1 MSWLFKSLLA
11 IALFIFRAAEPHGV
25 FADEKPLGVAAEF
38 ATDDGSALTHVAV
51 RSEHDIF
58 LANVRGE
65 VLGWNPE
72 TKTITTWRKADG
84 KPLVHLQS
92 NGDGSVFV
100 QTGPTLEIASPTDE
114 IQTLTLPHLTHLAI
128 SPTGGQLAASAEEP
142 PIIFLNPKSGE
153 TTHRVD
159 RQVWVDEMHYSPTGE
174 FLATSRYGRLYL
186 WNTKSGGLVWK
197 TRLEGNLKG
206 FTFPP
211 DQSVIFASFGAL
223 GLWVIDIKKGNLIDR
238 HSRPHAFPE
247 EEPPHLMSVSPD
259 GMLLAM
265 TVVPDRIE
273 IWETFTGR
281 PILLLA
287 KHPAPITDLE
297 FLPDGA
303 HLVSADQS
311 GQAYFWD
318 LSAPEF
324 AAPLEVDHPYSE
336 DQLRQLWR
344 MLGEPEGHTA
354 WSALVAL
361 KHRPEQAME
370 LILDPPN
377 DDVLIRQLIQRLD
390 DDEFSVREAAFRA
403 LRQLSLHAEPLL
415 QKTLSTSRSAE
426 VKVRVRRLLSYLAGP
441 RREAQLQTLKEA
453 QMHRELRVVQ
463 LLKWMGT
470 EEAVKRLETL
480 RDSAELPAV
489 QKQAETSLRFLQRKM
504 NPKDARSG
512 GTP

>member
-1 MSWLFKSLLA
+1 MSWLCKLLM
-11 IALFIFRAAEPHGV
+11 ALAWMGTVDPSGVRAE
-25 FADEKPLGVAAEF
+25 EKLPGVAAEF
-38 ATDDGSALTHVAV
+38 ATGDKSALTQVAV
-51 RSEHDIF
+51 RSAQEIL
-58 LANVRGE
+58 LANTRGE
-65 VLGWNPE
+65 ILEWNRE
-72 TKTITTWRKADG
+72 TKTLATWRKASPDG
-84 KPLVHLQS
+84 LPIANLQA

-100 QTGPTLEIASPTDE
+100 HTGQILEITSPDDA
-114 IQTLTLPHLTHLAI
+114 IQKITLPRLSHLAI
-128 SPTGGQLAASAEEP
+128 SPTGGQLAASADEP
-142 PIIFLNPKSGE
+142 PILFLNPKSGE

-186 WNTKSGGLVWK
+186 WNTTSGELVWK

-211 DQSVIFASFGAL
+211 DPSVIFASFGAE
-223 GLWVIDIKKGNLIDR
+223 GLWVIDIKTGNLLDR
-238 HSRPHAFPE
+238 HARPHAFPV
-247 EEPPHLMSVSPD
+247 EEPPHRMAVSPD

-287 KHPAPITDLE
+287 KHPGAITDLE

-303 HLVSADQS
+303 HLVSADES
-311 GQAYFWD
+311 GQAHVWD
-318 LSAPEF
+318 LAAKEF
-324 AAPLEVDHPYSE
+324 AAPFEVDQLYSA

-344 MLGEPEGHTA
+344 MLGEPEGHAA
-354 WSALVAL
+354 WSAMVAL
-361 KHRPEQAME
+361 THRPDQAMK
-370 LILDPPN
+370 LIVDPPN

-390 DDEFSVREAAFRA
+390 DDEFSVRDRAFRA

-415 QKTLSTSRSAE
+415 QNTLTTSRSAE

-441 RREAQLQTLKEA
+441 RREAQLQSLKVA
-453 QMHRELRVVQ
+453 QTHRELRVVH

-470 EEAVKRLETL
+470 ESAVKRLETL
-480 RDSAELPAV
+480 RDSAELPTV
-489 QKQAETSLRFLQRKM
+489 RRQAELSLRFLAGKTR
-504 NPKDARSG
+504 R
-512 GTP
+512 